1 MNNSVQNAMRS
12 ALLSTVLERTRAVVD
27 NCRMRWTRETIATRR
42 SPRAIGA
49 LFALAV
55 VALSPAR
62 DAGAMPRLTARAAVV
77 MDASSGDVIWE
88 RNSDEPLPPASTTK
102 VLTAILALESGR
114 LDDRL
119 TVSEFLHPGQRMRLH
134 DLVYAVLLNS
144 ANDAAEVVAEGL
156 GGSQAAFAARM
167 NEKARAIGATHA
179 HFANPHGLTAYGHV
193 VSARDLA
200 VIFRYGLRVPLFR
213 EILETRRV
221 DVPLEGAGIHLVSLH
236 SHNRL
241 LTGYAYPVIGKT
253 GYTRPARRCFV
264 GAATHDNREI
274 IIALLGASDLWGDAR
289 RLFAYGF
296 GAPDR
301 PSVVMAGILPIPSV
315 LARRSVP
322 PPQEDDEAA
331 EARAAARFAV
341 QLGPYATR
349 RSAAAVRARL
359 ARRGYTAMLTGRALR
374 LGSFSTEGRAR
385 RLAVRLRLTGYRPI
399 VVAFN

>member
-1 MNNSVQNAMRS
+1 MRG
-12 ALLSTVLERTRAVVD
+12 
-27 NCRMRWTRETIATRR
+27 TRETRSTHAMIALL
-42 SPRAIGA
+42 A
-49 LFALAV
+49 L
-55 VALSPAR
+55 VAMSSAR
-62 DAGAMPRLTARAAVV
+62 EAGANPRLTARAAII

-88 RNSDEPLPPASTTK
+88 RNADEPLPPASTTK

-114 LDDRL
+114 LDERF
-119 TVSEFLHPGQRMRLH
+119 TVSEFAADTAPSKINLRPGQRMRLH

-156 GGSQAAFAARM
+156 GGSQTAFAARM

-193 VSARDLA
+193 ASARDLA
-200 VIFRYGLRVPLFR
+200 VIFRYGLRMPLFR

-221 DVPLEGAGIHLVSLH
+221 EVPLEGAGIHLVSLH

-264 GAATHDNREI
+264 GAATHDNREV
-274 IIALLGASDLWGDAR
+274 IIALLGATDLWGDAR
-289 RLFAYGF
+289 HLFAYGF
-296 GAPDR
+296 GAPER
-301 PSVVMAGILPIPSV
+301 PSVVMAGLLPIPNV
-315 LARRSVP
+315 LRRP
-322 PPQEDDEAA
+322 PPPEDEATE

-341 QLGPYATR
+341 QLGPYPTR

-374 LGSFSTEGRAR
+374 LGSFSSEGRAR
-385 RLAVRLRLTGYRPI
+385 RLAGRLRLTGYRPI
-399 VVAFN
+399 VVALN